1 MKTAFLTVFKNH
13 DRIIKSINQRKN
25 SKEQLNE
32 GYLTTQVAFSYF
44 KKGDWSFNY
53 VRKITM
59 GLETWLHPSLCRFCN
74 WAWGCLEV
82 SLYDRC

>member
-32 GYLTTQVAFSYF
+32 GYLTTQVAFSYLENRTE
-44 KKGDWSFNY
+44 FND
-53 VRKITM
+53 V
-59 GLETWLHPSLCRFCN
+59 
-74 WAWGCLEV
+74 
-82 SLYDRC
+82 